1 MVINPY
7 FFLNKNNKHAYTYLL
22 CSILLHRAAPS
33 LFSWGVPLTLLAPP
47 LHRAPPPRKTAFSG
61 GICASSPPSPTATSI
76 DTDSGT
82 RPSPPTLVTGF
93 DWQQPEALAAIN
105 LSNVERDSGWSHC
118 TCAHRVIGW
127 GSGKKRGENCNTEG
141 FSTLMHSMHY
151 GKKTLRLY
159 NHFNDLKSISN

>member
-1 MVINPY
+1 MLIHTCSVQSFCTEQLHPSSPGVSRWRSWP
-7 FFLNKNNKHAYTYLL
+7 LL
-22 CSILLHRAAPS
+22 FIGH
-33 LFSWGVPLTLLAPP
+33 
-47 LHRAPPPRKTAFSG
+47 PPPRKTAFSG

-93 DWQQPEALAAIN
+93 DWQQPEAPAAIN